1 MDELEN
7 QEILDV
13 EDIMKEFSGADDS
26 DEMLSQ
32 ALGEMP
38 IAQEPPLE
46 ERLRALQQW
55 SCPEGDEDVKRFV
68 PQTKQAD
75 PAVDGQTRRIDP
87 EAVRAALEQEDA
99 KEFDPVAATNETV
112 RFEPLSA
119 ADETVRFEPVASEAP
134 DLSGDT
140 IRFIPLGEEAE
151 EDGENTEVYEP
162 LGEEIPAEEAFTED
176 WEPQY
181 EVPMGEY
188 IPPEPI
194 AFRPRSRLSELKADL
209 QAGPERRYYQLSE
222 LGVGKL
228 QAAIFLSV
236 LVVVLSFSAIAMNAF
251 GMVQPDRMRL
261 LVFGELFAI
270 MLSALLGSHQIIE
283 GIFSLFRGRLTP
295 DGMLALTFGVCLVD
309 GVFCLRDIRVPFCAP
324 FCLMV
329 TLSLVAQYQ
338 RRTTELSRMDTLR
351 RASILNRIAKAPDCY
366 DKLPGF
372 YVTEGQVSDLAEDE
386 NETTGPEKAIGIYC
400 LLAIMACA
408 AIGAAAGFFRGLS
421 EGVHAWSAAMLAATP
436 VTLFISQTRPASV
449 LERRFRRLGVV
460 LCGWKG
466 VKAARGRAAV
476 PLYDRDLFPVG
487 SVKINGVKFYSSR
500 NPDHTVA
507 CAAAVMERA
516 GNALSPLF
524 SALLESRSGIH
535 YEVENYRSYDKLGL
549 GGEVEGI
556 GVLMGTARFLQDMG
570 VDIPEGNQVSQAVY
584 LAIDGELCGVFALAF
599 GKLKGVGAG
608 LATLCGEKGLTQ
620 VMIGD
625 NFLVNEGF
633 LRGKFNV
640 NTRRVAFPDAAQR
653 QEVEGWIPDP
663 GESRVCALTTQEGLA
678 SVGFAISGA
687 RALYSATALGAALH
701 ITGGI
706 IGMTLVLVLTLLGAG
721 SLLTPLNLVL
731 FHLVWSIPGVL
742 VSAWTRYI

>member
-13 EDIMKEFSGADDS
+13 EDIMKEFSGMDDS
-26 DEMLSQ
+26 DETLSQ
-32 ALGEMP
+32 ALDEMP

-55 SCPEGDEDVKRFV
+55 NRPEGDEDVKRFV
-68 PQTKQAD
+68 PQTRQAD
-75 PAVDGQTRRIDP
+75 PAVDGQTRRIDS
-87 EAVRAALEQEDA
+87 EAVRAAMEQDDSAAPEPA
-99 KEFDPVAATNETV
+99 AATGETI
-112 RFEPLSA
+112 RFQ
-119 ADETVRFEPVASEAP
+119 PVASEAP
-134 DLSGDT
+134 DTSGDT
-140 IRFIPLGEEAE
+140 IRFSPLGEAEPEAPE
-151 EDGENTEVYEP
+151 STEVYEP
-162 LGEEIPAEEAFTED
+162 LGEEIPTEEAFTED

-181 EVPMGEY
+181 EAPMGEY
-188 IPPEPI
+188 VPPEPI

-209 QAGPERRYYQLSE
+209 QAGPEKRYYQLSE

-283 GIFSLFRGRLTP
+283 GIFSLFRGKFTP
-295 DGMLALTFGVCLVD
+295 DGMLALTFGVCLSD

-329 TLSLVAQYQ
+329 TLSLIAQYQ
-338 RRTTELSRMDTLR
+338 SRTTEMSRMDTLR
-351 RASILNRIAKAPDCY
+351 RANILNRIAKAPDCY

-372 YVTEGQVSDLAEDE
+372 YVTEGQVADLYNGEVSA
-386 NETTGPEKAIGIYC
+386 TGPEKAISIYC
-400 LLAIMACA
+400 LLAVMSCA

-421 EGVHAWSAAMLAATP
+421 EGLHAWSAAMLAATP
-436 VTLFISQTRPASV
+436 VTMFICQTRPASV
-449 LERRFRRLGVV
+449 LERRLHRLGVV

-487 SVKINGVKFYSSR
+487 SVKINGVKFYSSQ

-516 GNALSPLF
+516 NNALTPLF
-524 SALLESRSGIH
+524 AALLESRSGLH

-549 GGEVEGI
+549 GGEVEGVS
-556 GVLMGTARFLQDMG
+556 VLMGSARFLQDMG

-599 GKLKGVGAG
+599 GKLKGVSAG

-640 NTRRVAFPDAAQR
+640 NTRRVAFPETGLR
-653 QEVEGWIPDP
+653 CEVESWVPDP
-663 GESRVCALTTQEGLA
+663 EKSQVCALTTQEGLA
-678 SVGFAISGA
+678 AVGFAISGA
-687 RALYSATALGAALH
+687 RALHSATALGAALH
-701 ITGGI
+701 IIGGVTGI
-706 IGMTLVLVLTLLGAG
+706 ALVLALTLLGAG
-721 SLLTPLNLVL
+721 GLLTPLNLVL
-731 FHLVWSIPGVL
+731 FHLIWCIPGFL
-742 VSAWTRYI
+742 VSARTRYI

>member
-13 EDIMKEFSGADDS
+13 EDIMKEFSGMDDS
-26 DEMLSQ
+26 DETLSQ
-32 ALGEMP
+32 ALDEMP

-46 ERLRALQQW
+46 ERLRALRQW
-55 SCPEGDEDVKRFV
+55 SSPEGDEDVKRFV

-87 EAVRAALEQEDA
+87 EAIRAALEQEDA
-99 KEFDPVAATNETV
+99 KEFDPGSV
-112 RFEPLSA
+112 SG
-119 ADETVRFEPVASEAP
+119 DTVRFEPVAAEEP

-140 IRFIPLGEEAE
+140 IRFTPLGEEAPEKTE
-151 EDGENTEVYEP
+151 EAEVYEP
-162 LGEEIPAEEAFTED
+162 LGDETAASEVFTED

-181 EVPMGEY
+181 EAPMGEY
-188 IPPEPI
+188 VPPEPI

-209 QAGPERRYYQLSE
+209 QAGPEKRYHQLSE

-236 LVVVLSFSAIAMNAF
+236 LVVVLSFSAVAMNAF

-270 MLSALLGSHQIIE
+270 ILSALLGSHQIIE
-283 GIFSLFRGRLTP
+283 GIFSLFRGKFTP
-295 DGMLALTFGVCLVD
+295 DAMLALTFGVCLAD

-329 TLSLVAQYQ
+329 TLSLMAQYQ

-351 RASILNRIAKAPDCY
+351 RANILNRIAKAPNCY

-372 YVTEGQVSDLAEDE
+372 YVTEGQVADLADGETG
-386 NETTGPEKAIGIYC
+386 TTGPEKAIGIYC
-400 LLAIMACA
+400 LLAVMTCA
-408 AIGAAAGFFRGLS
+408 AIGAAAGLFRGVG
-421 EGVHAWSAAMLAATP
+421 EGLHAWSAAMLAATP

-449 LERRFRRLGVV
+449 LERRFHRLGVV

-487 SVKINGVKFYSSR
+487 SVKINGVKFYSAR

-516 GNALSPLF
+516 GNALTPLF
-524 SALLESRSGIH
+524 AALLESRSGIH

-556 GVLMGTARFLQDMG
+556 GVLMGSARFLQDMG
-570 VDIPEGNQVSQAVY
+570 VDIPEGNQVNQAVY
-584 LAIDGELCGVFALAF
+584 IAIDGELCGVFALAF

-625 NFLVNEGF
+625 NFLVSEGF

-640 NTRRVAFPDAAQR
+640 NTRRVAFPDAGQR

-663 GESRVCALTTQEGLA
+663 EESQVCALTTQEGLA

-687 RALYSATALGAALH
+687 RALYSACAMGAALH

-706 IGMTLVLVLTLLGAG
+706 IGMALVLALTLMGAG
-721 SLLTPLNLVL
+721 GLLTPLNLVL
-731 FHLVWSIPGVL
+731 FHLVWSIPGIL